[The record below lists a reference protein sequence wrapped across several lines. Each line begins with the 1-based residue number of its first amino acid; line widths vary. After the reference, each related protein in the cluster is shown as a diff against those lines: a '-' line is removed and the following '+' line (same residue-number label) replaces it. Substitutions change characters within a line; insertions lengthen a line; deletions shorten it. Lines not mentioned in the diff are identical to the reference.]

1 MKQLKGF
8 DFENLARAVEFFE
21 EKGYTFVDLQ
31 QSFEKIDENIE
42 DDGFYYLIR
51 TPTEKD
57 QVIQISF
64 NLLRVGDDLSDEDM
78 MNDAVEFL
86 SSYMK
91 VFKEKDTLVDSAG
104 NVVSVVNNIYF
115 RLFEEPAFSRITS
128 KLITQIN

>member
-8 DFENLARAVEFFE
+8 DFENLARAAEFFE

-31 QSFEKIDENIE
+31 QSFEKINEDIE

-51 TPTEKD
+51 TANEKD
-57 QVIQISF
+57 QGIRISF

-91 VFKEKDTLVDSAG
+91 VFKEKDMLVDSAG
-104 NVVSVVNNIYF
+104 NIVSIVNNNCF
-115 RLFEEPAFSRITS
+115 RLFEEPAFSKITS

>member
-31 QSFEKIDENIE
+31 QSFEKIDENTK

-51 TPTEKD
+51 TPNEKD
-57 QVIQISF
+57 QGIQISF

-91 VFKEKDTLVDSAG
+91 VFKEKDMLVDSAG
-104 NVVSVVNNIYF
+104 NIVSIAVNNCF
-115 RLFEEPAFSRITS
+115 RLFEEPAFSKITG

>member
-8 DFENLARAVEFFE
+8 DFENLARAAEFFE

-51 TPTEKD
+51 TANEKD
-57 QVIQISF
+57 QGIQISF

-104 NVVSVVNNIYF
+104 IVVSVVNNNYF

>member
-21 EKGYTFVDLQ
+21 EKGYTFVDIQ
-31 QSFEKIDENIE
+31 QSFEKINEDIE

-51 TPTEKD
+51 SANEKD
-57 QVIQISF
+57 KGIQISF

-104 NVVSVVNNIYF
+104 NIVSVVNNNYF
-115 RLFEEPAFSRITS
+115 RLFEEPAFSKITS

>member
-51 TPTEKD
+51 TANEKD
-57 QVIQISF
+57 QGIQISF

-104 NVVSVVNNIYF
+104 NIVSVVNNNYF

>member
-31 QSFEKIDENIE
+31 QSFEKIDEDIE

-51 TPTEKD
+51 TANEKD
-57 QVIQISF
+57 QGIRISF

-78 MNDAVEFL
+78 MDDAVEFL

-91 VFKEKDTLVDSAG
+91 VFKEKDMLVDSAG
-104 NVVSVVNNIYF
+104 NIVSVVNNNYF
-115 RLFEEPAFSRITS
+115 RLFDEPSFSKLTS
-128 KLITQIN
+128 KLVTQIN